1 MSAAGWTVHRIP
13 RAWATRAL
21 SVPRQAC
28 QVPSCAVFVNV
39 FHCEREG
46 VGKGVDRPVS
56 RQFEG
61 TLSDLTQCRLVQ
73 CRRKREVPFC
83 RGTESKERKGHSECK
98 NLRREHFC
106 GGELEP
112 TRGDSRLASFIRS
125 MVAVAKEHSNSGFT
139 HITDKR
145 TAWILLGAESSSPDA
160 FAAVGPQRANIS
172 ISFFRL
178 VSPLR

>member
-1 MSAAGWTVHRIP
+1 MFLTTLRSDRRRAAASAKTTLHRLPGWEGLNWKKYRRTCRRWRTHLPPLHLRGMSAAGWTVHRIP
-13 RAWATRAL
+13 RAWATRAR

-28 QVPSCAVFVNV
+28 QVPSCALFVNV

-46 VGKGVDRPVS
+46 VGKGVDRPVT

-61 TLSDLTQCRLVQ
+61 TLSDLTQRRLVQ
-73 CRRKREVPFC
+73 CRRKRVLPFC

-112 TRGDSRLASFIRS
+112 TL
-125 MVAVAKEHSNSGFT
+125 
-139 HITDKR
+139 R
-145 TAWILLGAESSSPDA
+145 TG
-160 FAAVGPQRANIS
+160 
-172 ISFFRL
+172 
-178 VSPLR
+178 